1 MYILKGVIIS
11 GVMMVTLASGA
22 VLAQSDIVTRPAR
35 PSMSELGMAQQALDG
50 ALDHLR
56 KVPNPQSRENVRA
69 MNFIKLAQQQLQ
81 SEGSLYPIN

>member
-1 MYILKGVIIS
+1 MRTRNAIVVSVVIAAS
-11 GVMMVTLASGA
+11 LSSGA
-22 VLAQSDIVTRPAR
+22 VLAQSDIVARPAR